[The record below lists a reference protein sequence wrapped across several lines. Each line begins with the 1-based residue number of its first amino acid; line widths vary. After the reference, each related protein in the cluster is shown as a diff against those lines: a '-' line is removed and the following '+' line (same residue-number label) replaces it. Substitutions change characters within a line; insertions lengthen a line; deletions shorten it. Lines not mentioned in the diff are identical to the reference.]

1 MTFNSG
7 ERIATKMTQINNDKP
22 PFYIVVNDVVEHED
36 GGATYSF
43 DIGNDTKD
51 SLAKIG
57 LEFVLHCA
65 ATGTDIQDAYNMI
78 LWNAKTEE
86 KINGKD
92 TS

>member
-1 MTFNSG
+1 M
-7 ERIATKMTQINNDKP
+7 AQINNDKP
-22 PFYIVVNDVVEHED
+22 PFYIVVNDAAEHED

-43 DIGNDTKD
+43 DIGNGTRD

-78 LWNAKTEE
+78 LCNAKAEE
-86 KINGKD
+86 KINGED

>member
-1 MTFNSG
+1 MTNDTSA
-7 ERIATKMTQINNDKP
+7 EMTQINNDKP